1 MATTQ
6 KKIEKGLK
14 GVYVAE
20 TKLSDVNGT
29 DGILTV
35 KNYDID
41 ELAPNAT
48 FEEAVYLLLY
58 DKRLIK
64 DELLAYQ
71 KKMAQYRK
79 IPPITI
85 SVIKTLVKANVKGT
99 EVLQAALGTLF
110 IETIKTKEN
119 INELIL
125 ASIPTIVASYYRLKH
140 GKEIVEPRLDL
151 SHVSNFLY
159 MLQGKEPDFKYVRAL
174 ETYFITVMDHGMN
187 ASTFISR
194 CVASCGSDLLSA
206 VIGGLGGLK
215 GPKHGGAPEPALQ
228 LVLTVS
234 QSDNPEQYIRG
245 LIERDEKIAGFG
257 HRIYKARDPR
267 ADVLKK
273 AGKQFYTGKEEK
285 LSEIFNQT
293 EQLVLRL
300 LEEYKPGRKLHT
312 NVEFYTAYLLH
323 GIGIDEELFTSLFA
337 IARSV
342 GWLAHA
348 KEEFAENLI
357 IRPESVYIGKYGQKW
372 N

>member
-1 MATTQ
+1 MSETV
-6 KKIEKGLK
+6 KIEKGLK

-20 TKLSDVNGT
+20 TKLSNINGK

-41 ELAPNAT
+41 ELATNAT

-58 DKRLIK
+58 DKRLSK
-64 DELLAYQ
+64 DKLLAYQ

-79 IPPITI
+79 IPAITI
-85 SVIKTLVKANVKGT
+85 DVIKTLVEAKVKAT

-110 IETIKTKEN
+110 IETLKATDD

-125 ASIPTIVASYYRLKH
+125 ASIPTIVAGYYRLKT
-140 GKEIVEPRLDL
+140 GKTIVEPRLDL
-151 SHVSNFLY
+151 SHVGNFLY
-159 MLQGKEPDFKYVRAL
+159 MLQGKEPDPKYIKAL

-187 ASTFISR
+187 GSTFISR

-206 VIGGLGGLK
+206 VIGALGGLK
-215 GPKHGGAPEPALQ
+215 GPKHGGAPEPALN
-228 LVLTVS
+228 LVMAAS

-245 LIERDEKIAGFG
+245 LIERGEKIPGFG
-257 HRIYKARDPR
+257 HRVYKARDPR

-273 AGKQFYTGKEEK
+273 TGKQFYTGDEGN
-285 LSEIFNQT
+285 LSKNFNQI

-300 LEEYKPGRKLHT
+300 LNEYKPGRQLFT

-348 KEEFAENLI
+348 KEQIAEDLI
-357 IRPESVYIGKYGQKW
+357 IRPSSLYVGEYGEKW